1 MQTLIEK
8 LNNISPAPLD
18 CIIHVGAGRDAE
30 RADYNALLPNHL
42 LIIEADPEASEC
54 LRDRFKCDDSVTVIS
69 ELVGTSESEIDF
81 HRYTLPTFNG
91 PLGLGRLRE
100 IYPRIKEG
108 ESIQLRPR
116 SLSDILQE
124 QESHLG
130 SCNLLI
136 LDTPGQE
143 LSILSALPGE
153 WLPKFAFIILTGCSE
168 SWMEGADPL
177 ESSLFTLRDVCF
189 ERVAEEM
196 EDPAWPR
203 LLLHHDEAKADMK
216 AELEKR
222 GRLLAAKVGEIHGQ
236 AQRIQELE
244 GQICGVST
252 QRDGLA
258 AERDGM
264 AARIVELEAQC
275 AALDSGLAAKVGEI
289 HGQAQR
295 IQELEGQICGVST
308 QRDGL
313 AAERN
318 GMAARIVQLEA
329 QCAALDSGLA
339 AKVGEIHGQAQRIQ
353 ELEGQI
359 CGVSTQRDGLVAE
372 RDGMAARI
380 VELEGALQQ
389 AQGENTSLHDFLQE
403 SSKRLEI
410 IDQELIKKDK
420 KTELM
425 DQEVH
430 QMEGQLNLIRDL
442 LFISEHKET

>member
-8 LNNISPAPLD
+8 LNSIATASID
-18 CIIHVGAGRDAE
+18 CVVHVGAGRDAGSH
-30 RADYNALLPNHL
+30 DYDAIEPAHL
-42 LIIEADPEASEC
+42 VLIDGDPDAAEC
-54 LRDRFKCDDSVTVIS
+54 LRDRFKCDESVTVIP

-143 LSILSALPGE
+143 TTILSALTGE
-153 WLPKFAFIILTGCSE
+153 WLAKFSFIILTGCSE

-177 ESSLFTLRDVCF
+177 ATSLFTLRDVCF

-203 LLLHHDEAKADMK
+203 LLLHHDVATADMK

-222 GRLLAAKVGEIHGQ
+222 GRLLAEKVDEIHGQ
-236 AQRIQELE
+236 AQRILELE
-244 GQICGVST
+244 GQICEVST

-264 AARIVELEAQC
+264 TARNVELEAQC
-275 AALDSGLAAKVGEI
+275 AALDSGLAEKVGEI

-295 IQELEGQICGVST
+295 ILELEGQIWEVST
-308 QRDGL
+308 ERDGL
-313 AAERN
+313 AAER
-318 GMAARIVQLEA
+318 
-329 QCAALDSGLA
+329 
-339 AKVGEIHGQAQRIQ
+339 
-353 ELEGQI
+353 
-359 CGVSTQRDGLVAE
+359 
-372 RDGMAARI
+372 DGMATRI

-425 DQEVH
+425 DREVH

-442 LFISEHKET
+442 LFIGENQGT